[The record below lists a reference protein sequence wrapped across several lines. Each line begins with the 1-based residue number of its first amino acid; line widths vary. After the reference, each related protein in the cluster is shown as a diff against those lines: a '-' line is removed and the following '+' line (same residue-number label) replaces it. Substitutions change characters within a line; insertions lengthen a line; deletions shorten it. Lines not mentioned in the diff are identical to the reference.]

1 MAKWIKYILFLVIGL
16 LLLFFAFK
24 NTNLNDLIE
33 EAKKV
38 DLLWIWLSMFFGFLA
53 FISRGLRWVYL
64 IENMGY
70 NAKKINSIYAVC
82 IGYFTNLA
90 FPRAGELS
98 RCTSLSESDKIP
110 VNKLFGTI
118 ILERTIDFII
128 LLSLIS
134 FVFLMKLETVYAFF
148 NRIEKE
154 IGGNSNI
161 GFILIAV
168 FSIILIV
175 FIVFKTKFK
184 KTSTYQKIVDFLKGL
199 SDGFKSIKGI
209 KNKWAFWGH
218 TIFIWFMYF
227 IMTYVCFFAIESTK
241 LLTLIDGLFIMVVG
255 GLGMVLPVQGG
266 VGAYH
271 LLVSEALMS
280 INLENSINNTDA
292 TLFASVVHACQTLMT
307 LFVGSIS
314 LLMLF
319 LSKRKAK
326 SESA

>member
-241 LLTLIDGLFIMVVG
+241 LLTQIDGLFIMVVG

-280 INLENSINNTDA
+280 LNLENSINNTDA

-326 SESA
+326 SEPA

>member
-1 MAKWIKYILFLVIGL
+1 MAKWIKYILFLVLGL

-134 FVFLMKLETVYAFF
+134 FVFFMKLETVYTFF

-154 IGGNSNI
+154 VGGNSNI

>member
-175 FIVFKTKFK
+175 FILFKTKFK

-241 LLTLIDGLFIMVVG
+241 LLTQIDGLFIMVVG

>member
-1 MAKWIKYILFLVIGL
+1 M
-16 LLLFFAFK
+16 
-24 NTNLNDLIE
+24 
-33 EAKKV
+33 
-38 DLLWIWLSMFFGFLA
+38 
-53 FISRGLRWVYL
+53 
-64 IENMGY
+64 
-70 NAKKINSIYAVC
+70 
-82 IGYFTNLA
+82 
-90 FPRAGELS
+90 
-98 RCTSLSESDKIP
+98 
-110 VNKLFGTI
+110 
-118 ILERTIDFII
+118 
-128 LLSLIS
+128 
-134 FVFLMKLETVYAFF
+134 
-148 NRIEKE
+148 
-154 IGGNSNI
+154 
-161 GFILIAV
+161 
-168 FSIILIV
+168 
-175 FIVFKTKFK
+175 FKTKFK

-292 TLFASVVHACQTLMT
+292 TLFASVVQACQTLMT

>member
-134 FVFLMKLETVYAFF
+134 FVFLMKLDTVYTFF

-241 LLTLIDGLFIMVVG
+241 LLTQIDGLFIMVVG

>member
-134 FVFLMKLETVYAFF
+134 FVFLMKLETVYTFF

-184 KTSTYQKIVDFLKGL
+184 KTSTYQKIVDFFKGL

-241 LLTLIDGLFIMVVG
+241 LLTQIDGLFIMVVG

-280 INLENSINNTDA
+280 LNLENSINNTDA

-326 SESA
+326 SEPA

>member
-1 MAKWIKYILFLVIGL
+1 MAKWIKYILFLVLGL

-134 FVFLMKLETVYAFF
+134 FVFLMKLETVYTFF

-175 FIVFKTKFK
+175 FVVFKTKF
-184 KTSTYQKIVDFLKGL
+184 
-199 SDGFKSIKGI
+199 SI
-209 KNKWAFWGH
+209 F
-218 TIFIWFMYF
+218 
-227 IMTYVCFFAIESTK
+227 
-241 LLTLIDGLFIMVVG
+241 
-255 GLGMVLPVQGG
+255 
-266 VGAYH
+266 
-271 LLVSEALMS
+271 
-280 INLENSINNTDA
+280 
-292 TLFASVVHACQTLMT
+292 
-307 LFVGSIS
+307 
-314 LLMLF
+314 
-319 LSKRKAK
+319 
-326 SESA
+326 